1 MFQKPIQIQWLFFT
15 LISALFITL
24 MNYHFFEQIYQQ
36 LDSDSSLALKASFV
50 IIYFGLLTSIFAL
63 LFVPYLTKFLMIL
76 LLWIV
81 CLTVY
86 FMSAYG
92 VVIDKDMFVNV
103 SKTDSVEAFSL
114 ISPSLLLFVALF
126 GLLPTLL
133 IIKVRIVYFM
143 GSWKKTL
150 IIRLATFLLSLL
162 MAASLFYAYSQTII
176 PFFRNHRFLRA
187 HETPVHQI
195 YSLVKYIKQEI
206 LSAREFELIATDA
219 TLAPSN
225 QKRLMIFVVGET
237 ARAANYSLQ
246 GYQLNETNA
255 YTQKDSVVFFSDFSS
270 CGTSTAISV
279 PCMFSDLTRE
289 SFSYST
295 YYRENALDILQKLG
309 VNVVWLDNNTSAC
322 QGVCKNLEN
331 VKLFKEPYD
340 EVLLEAILEPLK
352 ELKEQNLIVLH
363 LQGSHGPTYFQRY
376 PDLFKRFT
384 PTCDTNELQKCTQE
398 ELTNTYDNTLLY
410 TDFILHSLIEILK
423 TLREEYEV
431 SLIYVSDHGESLG
444 ENGIYLHGMPYFM
457 APKEQTH
464 VPFIFFSENA
474 ELMEMAQN
482 RKDLPLSHD
491 IIFST
496 LLGYFGV
503 QSAVYKAKDDLFGE
517 EK

>member
-15 LISALFITL
+15 LISALFITV

-81 CLTVY
+81 CLTAY

-150 IIRLATFLLSLL
+150 IIRIATFLLSLL

-195 YSLVKYIKQEI
+195 YSLVKYIKQEV
-206 LSAREFELIATDA
+206 LLAREFELIATDA

-225 QKRLMIFVVGET
+225 QKRLRICVVGET

-246 GYQLNETNA
+246 GYHT
-255 YTQKDSVVFFSDFSS
+255 KGFRCFF
-270 CGTSTAISV
+270 
-279 PCMFSDLTRE
+279 
-289 SFSYST
+289 
-295 YYRENALDILQKLG
+295 
-309 VNVVWLDNNTSAC
+309 
-322 QGVCKNLEN
+322 
-331 VKLFKEPYD
+331 
-340 EVLLEAILEPLK
+340 
-352 ELKEQNLIVLH
+352 
-363 LQGSHGPTYFQRY
+363 
-376 PDLFKRFT
+376 
-384 PTCDTNELQKCTQE
+384 
-398 ELTNTYDNTLLY
+398 
-410 TDFILHSLIEILK
+410 
-423 TLREEYEV
+423 
-431 SLIYVSDHGESLG
+431 
-444 ENGIYLHGMPYFM
+444 
-457 APKEQTH
+457 
-464 VPFIFFSENA
+464 
-474 ELMEMAQN
+474 
-482 RKDLPLSHD
+482 
-491 IIFST
+491 
-496 LLGYFGV
+496 
-503 QSAVYKAKDDLFGE
+503 
-517 EK
+517 